1 MRYFEK
7 NYVLP
12 NVLLAGNTFPDTPHF
27 IFSLILKAVSPTSL
41 EGFPLKSAETPLT
54 PHPQ

>member
-1 MRYFEK
+1 MK
-7 NYVLP
+7 NYVLQ

-41 EGFPLKSAETPLT
+41 EGFPLILAETPLT